1 MIANDLMA
9 FNEHVP
15 KVNLMESI
23 LITDDSF
30 CELYSAVWVDKK
42 DLIVKK
48 FKNNISNLQTLE
60 VHYHR
65 KFTQLD
71 CSHFLPLLYRYEN
84 EDHSLYLMA
93 LSETTPTLSED
104 VVPKYSRTQSTRKSN
119 NMRQIIEFNRYIK
132 YALEGLA
139 NDFLST
145 YFYFQQDILKK
156 ENNETN
162 TLTKKNRVEN
172 ENNVTQSNIIASQPD
187 HLTANTTS
195 VSDIQPI
202 NNNTTT
208 SDIQSIDINSATSKT
223 FTNNTQSVNNNSELA
238 LGSTST
244 NHKIET
250 RSYKPWYS
258 QKFPWLYYQPNVGGF
273 CRLCRNYWK
282 PGTPLFRNMEQKTK
296 GVFASIPFINWKKST
311 STTSVT
317 ELLEAT
323 NDILEKNILKKI
335 QQARVISIMSD
346 EGTDIN
352 RHGNLCICIW
362 YCDQTTGEPTE
373 TYVSL
378 LHIKNKD
385 AESIFN
391 YIVTDLQQKNI
402 DLTKTRFVAFD
413 GAAVFSGIHNGV
425 AAKFRALFNLAI
437 LFIHC
442 RAHAL
447 QLAVIS
453 AADSIPDI
461 CKSLSTLKSLVN
473 FINRSSVRLT
483 LFEDI
488 QNSAEALGLYNILS
502 NEATAFIIHTLQP
515 ILDTLAVLS
524 KCIQTKSAD
533 FKQLQDFISSTMLR
547 LEELKDYSSI
557 DYIYII
563 ETIKKLSLMSSG
575 IRNSRLSISNAQ
587 LTTDEVFK
595 TKILPFIENIINNV
609 QARFE
614 QSTLNLLNCFM
625 IFDMQNMNNN
635 KDYGDEE
642 IRTIQQHY
650 SSDFDES
657 IMYEWK
663 TFRTYLLTQ
672 RQGGKLMTQR
682 EVCMKLVQDGMLK
695 DIYPQLSLAAE
706 IFLIAPISTA
716 TVERDFS
723 TMNRILTKL
732 RNRLTTK
739 HVDQLMRISME
750 GANTLNE
757 EMKDEIINY

>member
-119 NMRQIIEFNRYIK
+119 NVRQIIEFNRYIK

-244 NHKIET
+244 NDKIET
-250 RSYKPWYS
+250 RSYKP
-258 QKFPWLYYQPNVGGF
+258 
-273 CRLCRNYWK
+273 C
-282 PGTPLFRNMEQKTK
+282 
-296 GVFASIPFINWKKST
+296 
-311 STTSVT
+311 
-317 ELLEAT
+317 
-323 NDILEKNILKKI
+323 
-335 QQARVISIMSD
+335 
-346 EGTDIN
+346 
-352 RHGNLCICIW
+352 
-362 YCDQTTGEPTE
+362 
-373 TYVSL
+373 
-378 LHIKNKD
+378 
-385 AESIFN
+385 
-391 YIVTDLQQKNI
+391 
-402 DLTKTRFVAFD
+402 
-413 GAAVFSGIHNGV
+413 
-425 AAKFRALFNLAI
+425 
-437 LFIHC
+437 
-442 RAHAL
+442 
-447 QLAVIS
+447 
-453 AADSIPDI
+453 
-461 CKSLSTLKSLVN
+461 
-473 FINRSSVRLT
+473 
-483 LFEDI
+483 
-488 QNSAEALGLYNILS
+488 AEALGLYNILS

-563 ETIKKLSLMSSG
+563 ETIKKLSLVSSG

-750 GANTLNE
+750 SANTLNE